1 MSRREV
7 WAKPGSAKR
16 RSAAARIRSLVLMAL
31 AVSVIRMFETFVRF
45 NYTYD
50 TACVKPY
57 FPSCYTDASCETVR
71 PSRHS
76 APLPGLGRL
85 QPDQQLPSPNC
96 CGSGSSSAHV
106 AHDPP

>member
-7 WAKPGSAKR
+7 WAKPCSAKR
-16 RSAAARIRSLVLMAL
+16 RSAASRIRSLVLMAL

-57 FPSCYTDASCETVR
+57 FASCYTDAAGETVR
-71 PSRHS
+71 PARHS

-85 QPDQQLPSPNC
+85 QPDQQLSSANY
-96 CGSGSSSAHV
+96 CGSGSSSAHL
-106 AHDPP
+106 ADDPG